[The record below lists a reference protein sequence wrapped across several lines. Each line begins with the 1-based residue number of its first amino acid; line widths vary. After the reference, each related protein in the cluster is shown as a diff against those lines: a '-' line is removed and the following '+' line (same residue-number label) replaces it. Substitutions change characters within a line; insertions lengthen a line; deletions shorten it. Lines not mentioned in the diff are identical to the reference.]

1 MKVTINNNNNN
12 KFINNEYIQTFI
24 ESIEKLEETTFLDIF
39 LPSIT
44 FDVAMYLCV
53 KIKEMKKLK
62 HLKIIGSG
70 SNGVTKYTQMIFHSL
85 LVNIDAFNILS
96 LTISSVYLDY
106 IDLAILWNILRRATH
121 LEHLNM
127 NNCCLGGA
135 GIISILVNL
144 IKAKN
149 KLTFLDISSNNI
161 DWRYGERIG
170 LLLNQLSYLD
180 TLNIRLNSDQEN
192 DIVSIIR
199 TLKGLQLKEL
209 DLSYNIISGE
219 GCSLLGMMFGNH
231 KMQKLNMSTCNIS
244 DAGLSMF
251 LSEWYRNIS
260 SNNQHNF
267 LQETFAK
274 FSLNETKKNN
284 NKKSNEGKGFY
295 FLNARSDKKYQKIL
309 DLAHNNLTQGG
320 IKELSEFLK
329 KIINIKIYISRPD
342 YEDLTELI
350 HVVETNSGTVVVFEE

>member
-1 MKVTINNNNNN
+1 MKITTNNNNN

-24 ESIEKLEETTFLDIF
+24 ESIEKLEEITFLDIF

-44 FDVAMYLCV
+44 LGVAMSLSL
-53 KIKEMKKLK
+53 KIKQMKNLK
-62 HLKIIGSG
+62 HVKIIGSG
-70 SNGVTKYTQMIFHSL
+70 SSEATAYKQNIFDSL
-85 LVNIDAFNILS
+85 LVNIDAFNVLS

-106 IDLAILWNILRRATH
+106 TALGVFCNVLCRTTH
-121 LEHLNM
+121 LEYLNM
-127 NNCCLGGA
+127 NNCCLGSA
-135 GIISILVNL
+135 GIIAILENL

-149 KLTFLDISSNNI
+149 KLMFLDISSNNI
-161 DWRYGERIG
+161 DWRDAERIG
-170 LLLNQLSYLD
+170 LLLNQLSYID

-199 TLKGLQLKEL
+199 ALKGLQLKEL

-231 KMQKLNMSTCNIS
+231 KMQKLDISTCNIS
-244 DAGLSMF
+244 DTGLSMF

-260 SNNQHNF
+260 SNNQHHF

-274 FSLNETKKNN
+274 FSLSKSKKNN
-284 NKKSNEGKGFY
+284 NKKPNEDKGFY
-295 FLNARSDKKYQKIL
+295 FLNARSDKKYQKTL
-309 DLAHNNLTQGG
+309 DLAHNNLTQSG

-342 YEDLTELI
+342 YEDLSELI
-350 HVVETNSGTVVVFEE
+350 DVVETNSGTVVVFEE